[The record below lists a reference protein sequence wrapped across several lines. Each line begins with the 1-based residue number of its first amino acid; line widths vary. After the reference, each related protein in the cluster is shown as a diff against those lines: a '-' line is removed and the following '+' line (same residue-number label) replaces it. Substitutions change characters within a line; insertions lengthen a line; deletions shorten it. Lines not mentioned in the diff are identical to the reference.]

1 MFDKELMAKAEEIL
15 SIGRDRHLRIA
26 AAESCTGG
34 LIAALL
40 TEIPVVERHRTQ
52 FCYLFKPRQAR
63 GSGRGRG
70 FAETAWRGQRAGGAC
85 HGANTST

>member
-15 SIGRDRHLRIA
+15 RIGRDRHLRVA

-40 TEIPVVERHRTQ
+40 TEIP
-52 FCYLFKPRQAR
+52 
-63 GSGRGRG
+63 GSSSVIGRS
-70 FAETAWRGQRAGGAC
+70 FVTYSNRAKR
-85 HGANTST
+85 